1 MSTVALGK
9 QYAFVQVDDA
19 MLVHDLVEYKDNKV
33 IREPLAVARFVEENM
48 YAMNITKPDL
58 YSVLIMYT
66 TNVQNPDALLG
77 YHLALGHVGIDKL
90 KSMV

>member
-33 IREPLAVARFVEENM
+33 IREPLAVVARFVEENM
-48 YAMNITKPDL
+48 YAMNISKPDP
-58 YSVLIMYT
+58 YSVPIMYIYYKCAKPRCPAW
-66 TNVQNPDALLG
+66 VSFGPGSCGD
-77 YHLALGHVGIDKL
+77 
-90 KSMV
+90 